1 MTNKKH
7 LKLKIIGLI
16 GQSGSGKTGFI
27 LNAIK
32 MLRENFN
39 FQTAVIKN
47 IHEHQI
53 DKQGKDSFKFIEA
66 GANYAI
72 TRNIYNENTIFIK
85 KQIKLL
91 KLIDWI
97 STGPFKI
104 DMIFTEGFRTLE
116 YPSILCVKEL
126 EEIESQ
132 LTPNVKMISGLI
144 CGKKELT
151 DYNLNIPIINIERD
165 FQKFLTIFNI
175 K

>member
-1 MTNKKH
+1 MTHKKH
-7 LKLKIIGLI
+7 LNLKIIGLI
-16 GQSGSGKTGFI
+16 GQSGSGKTSFI
-27 LNAIK
+27 ISAIK
-32 MLRENFN
+32 MLRENLN

-53 DKQGKDSFKFIEA
+53 DKHGKDSFKFIEA

-85 KQIKLL
+85 KEVSLI

-97 STGPFKI
+97 STGPYKI
-104 DMIFTEGFRTLE
+104 NMIFTEGFRTLE
-116 YPSILCVKEL
+116 YPTILCVREL
-126 EEIESQ
+126 KEIESQ
-132 LTPNVKMISGLI
+132 LTQNVKMISGLI
-144 CGKKELT
+144 CGKNEIT
-151 DYNLNIPIINIERD
+151 DYNLNIPIINIEKD

>member
-1 MTNKKH
+1 MTHKK
-7 LKLKIIGLI
+7 LLNLKIIGLI
-16 GQSGSGKTGFI
+16 GQSGSGKTSFI
-27 LNAIK
+27 ISAIK
-32 MLRENFN
+32 MLRENLN

-85 KQIKLL
+85 KEVSLI

-97 STGPFKI
+97 STGPYKI
-104 DMIFTEGFRTLE
+104 NMIFTEGFRTLE
-116 YPSILCVKEL
+116 YPTILCVREL
-126 EEIESQ
+126 KEIESQ
-132 LTPNVKMISGLI
+132 LTQNVKMISGLI
-144 CGKKELT
+144 CGKNEIT
-151 DYNLNIPIINIERD
+151 DYNLNIPIINIEKD